1 MNLDAGTINVPMKDI
16 VGSISAKVRVTGMP
30 AFGVRTKLF
39 ILLLQ
44 VAAWIAPFKV
54 NVELEGPK

>member
-30 AFGVRTKLF
+30 AFGCL
-39 ILLLQ
+39 
-44 VAAWIAPFKV
+44 V